1 MTDTPNQTPRK
12 PEMIAYHVKDR
23 GEEKDAVWNRVGA
36 AWQHRDGKGFDIQMD
51 ATPVDGRLT
60 LREQKREEYHEQR
73 KAAPTREQ
81 EQSRTR

>member
-1 MTDTPNQTPRK
+1 MADTPNLTPRK
-12 PEMIAYHVKDR
+12 PEMIADHVKDR
-23 GEEKDAVWNRVGA
+23 GDDKDAVWNRVGA

-60 LREQKREEYHEQR
+60 LREHKREEYREQR
-73 KAAPTREQ
+73 KAAPAREA